1 MARKEGI
8 FGKNMEIKWSKIE
21 IITSFSYSLL
31 TRSIIRAA
39 DTTSGAQRSQVC
51 GKCDKK
57 GRNVHCKKPRKLIE
71 QMLSRENK

>member
-1 MARKEGI
+1 VLLSHLR
-8 FGKNMEIKWSKIE
+8 FLSFLEIV
-21 IITSFSYSLL
+21 
-31 TRSIIRAA
+31 RAA

-57 GRNVHCKKPRKLIE
+57 GRNVHCKKLRKLIE